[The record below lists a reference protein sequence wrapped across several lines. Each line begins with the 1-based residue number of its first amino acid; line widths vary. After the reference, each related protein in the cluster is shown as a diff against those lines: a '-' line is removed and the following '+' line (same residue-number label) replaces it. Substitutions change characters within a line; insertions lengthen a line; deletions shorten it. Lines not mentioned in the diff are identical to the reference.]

1 MKDAQ
6 NKEISLYPYNTME
19 ISVIFVYGIDQE
31 REKYRILLTGL
42 GTTTLSI
49 FVVLVLM
56 AAAVLCF
63 YRRTNRL
70 QRDGYIS
77 SFIDVCITFYGGGNL
92 HMRHTFER
100 LFLGM
105 LLIGFFFLMAF
116 WQEAVLF
123 PSFLLHDQRVRTF
136 NDLIKK
142 NPPIYSAG
150 SMSEITEIIEE
161 MLRFVEKHY
170 SNY

>member
-6 NKEISLYPYNTME
+6 TKQIPLYPYNSME
-19 ISVIFVYGIDQE
+19 LGIIYIYGTDHKP
-31 REKYRILLTGL
+31 EKFRVLLTGL
-42 GTTTLSI
+42 GATTLSI
-49 FVVLVLM
+49 FFVLIAL

-92 HMRHTFER
+92 RMRHTFER

-123 PSFLLHDQRVRTF
+123 PSFLLYDQRVRTF
-136 NDLIKK
+136 DDLAKK
-142 NPPIYSAG
+142 NPPIYNAISL
-150 SMSEITEIIEE
+150 SESTEIIGQ
-161 MLRFVEKHY
+161 MLRFIL
-170 SNY
+170 